1 MDFDIRTLF
10 MGATVLVW
18 MNALIMVSIWLYIR
32 VMRDAIAFWSLSQI
46 LLGSSLLLYSFRGMI
61 PDFYS
66 IILANAGALLSYL
79 AIQAG
84 IACYVN
90 KPAYLRRKLAVIF
103 LVFMMSIFYLTY
115 IYPSVAWRIIDISL
129 FLVILSGISIR
140 TLSRNITYTDNVPS
154 KCLSFILK
162 INIVLLLFRILLTIS
177 DRFYFDLMQIGSA
190 QVAFII
196 GIFIL
201 YMILSLCL
209 FWIIMDK
216 MNHQIKIKAYTD
228 MLTGL
233 PNRRALEETLVKL
246 ALHGSKVVGVLMI
259 DVDEFK
265 MINDTY
271 GHQAGDLYLKEVSH
285 VIADVFNLRAE
296 AFRYAGDEFIVIVYD
311 AELLV
316 RAIKYLCEKVENLSV
331 LWQGKLIHTTISV
344 GVAVNDDNLTNWAE
358 LIQLADA
365 DLYRRKKQKNS
376 HI

>member
-1 MDFDIRTLF
+1 
-10 MGATVLVW
+10 
-18 MNALIMVSIWLYIR
+18 
-32 VMRDAIAFWSLSQI
+32 
-46 LLGSSLLLYSFRGMI
+46 MI
-61 PDFYS
+61 PDFHS
-66 IILANAGALLSYL
+66 IILANAGAFLSSL

-90 KPAYLRRKLAVIF
+90 KPAYLRRKLATIF
-103 LVFMMSIFYLTY
+103 FVFMVSLFYLTY

-140 TLSRNITYTDNVPS
+140 TLSRNITYADNVPS
-154 KCLSFILK
+154 KYLSLILK
-162 INIVLLLFRILLTIS
+162 LNIVFLFFRILLTIS
-177 DRFYFDLMQIGSA
+177 DRFYFDLMQLGSV

-201 YMILSLCL
+201 YMTLSLCL

-246 ALHGSKVVGVLMI
+246 VLHRNKAAGVLML

-285 VIADVFNLRAE
+285 VIADAFNLRAE
-296 AFRYAGDEFIVIVYD
+296 AFRYAGDEFIIIAYE

-316 RAIKYLCEKVENLSV
+316 QTIKHLCEKVENLSV
-331 LWQGKLIHTTISV
+331 LWQGELIHTTISV
-344 GVAVNDDNLTNWAE
+344 GFAVNDDNVTNWAE
-358 LIQLADA
+358 LIQRADE
-365 DLYRRKKQKNS
+365 DLYRTKKARRS